1 MSAASVLLLNG
12 RVHKLVQAA
21 APEHH

>member
-12 RVHKLVQAA
+12 RVHKLIQAA